1 MSFLEC
7 WMSFEKQ
14 GGTKA
19 VEGWHLGRVLDDGAA
34 ARSRMPAW
42 IPRERALRMLA
53 GTALIAALC
62 GAGVAQAQDLT
73 VGIDLST
80 TGPAASIGLSSQ
92 KAIQMWPK
100 KLGGLNVKYI
110 LLDDASDPGQAVR
123 NIHRFLSEDK
133 VDVIVGP
140 NVTSA
145 ALAVIDP
152 VAAAQ
157 TPMITLVGS
166 GSVVEPQTGAR
177 TWVFKM
183 AQNDSAM
190 ADVMTRYM
198 SNHGVKTVGF
208 IGFADGYGDS
218 WFKEFSKFADLRKI
232 RIVDAERFNR
242 TDTSVT
248 GQVLKV
254 MSAHPDAVLVAGA
267 GTPSVLPQRELKE
280 RGYTGPIYQTHGI
293 ATPEF
298 LKLGGKDVEGTLF
311 PTQPVVV
318 ADTLPADHPVK
329 KVASTFVAQYETTFG
344 AGSVTQFAGDA
355 AGVWPL
361 LNNAVGRATKIDSPG
376 TGAFRVALRNELEQ
390 THDLTVPNG
399 IVNTS
404 AQDHVGLDQRAS
416 VMGEVKDG
424 KFVYL
429 SN

>member
-1 MSFLEC
+1 MTSLDGPRIDNFLEQ
-7 WMSFEKQ
+7 WMSCS
-14 GGTKA
+14 
-19 VEGWHLGRVLDDGAA
+19 GRGNGSTEIVKVTGLARARIRGIRRLTGA
-34 ARSRMPAW
+34 S
-42 IPRERALRMLA
+42 ALV
-53 GTALIAALC
+53 AALC
-62 GAGVAQAQDLT
+62 GAGAVQAQDLT

-110 LLDDASDPGQAVR
+110 LLDDESDPGQAVR

-248 GQVLKV
+248 R
-254 MSAHPDAVLVAGA
+254 S
-267 GTPSVLPQRELKE
+267 
-280 RGYTGPIYQTHGI
+280 
-293 ATPEF
+293 
-298 LKLGGKDVEGTLF
+298 
-311 PTQPVVV
+311 
-318 ADTLPADHPVK
+318 
-329 KVASTFVAQYETTFG
+329 
-344 AGSVTQFAGDA
+344 
-355 AGVWPL
+355 
-361 LNNAVGRATKIDSPG
+361 
-376 TGAFRVALRNELEQ
+376 
-390 THDLTVPNG
+390 
-399 IVNTS
+399 
-404 AQDHVGLDQRAS
+404 
-416 VMGEVKDG
+416 
-424 KFVYL
+424 
-429 SN
+429 